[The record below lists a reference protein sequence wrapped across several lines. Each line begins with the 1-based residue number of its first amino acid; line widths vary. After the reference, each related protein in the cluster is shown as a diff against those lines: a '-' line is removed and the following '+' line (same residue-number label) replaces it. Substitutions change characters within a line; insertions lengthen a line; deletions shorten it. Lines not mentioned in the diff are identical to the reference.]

1 MNDIEFG
8 WIGWC
13 KDNTNNNDKVWTYFK
28 VSDTWYAGWGRRG
41 KRLSF
46 KKHGAGYAGSA
57 PRELT
62 KLKNSKENKG
72 YKEVDS
78 FMLFT
83 VFPHFKDAVNK
94 ELFLKT
100 LAGRVM

>member
-1 MNDIEFG
+1 MNEIEFG

-13 KDNTNNNDKVWTYFK
+13 KEKEHDKVWTYFK

-41 KRLSF
+41 KKLSF
-46 KKHGAGYAGSA
+46 KKHGADDYGDA
-57 PRELT
+57 PKPLR
-62 KLKNSKENKG
+62 KLKDSKENKG

-83 VFPHFKDAVNK
+83 VFPYFKDDVNK
-94 ELFLKT
+94 ELLVKALT
-100 LAGRVM
+100 GKIM